1 MLQKQSP
8 FLDDMNKLIQLAQE
22 IGLIHRSYYNH
33 LPNAT
38 KCKTMR
44 DAYKSH
50 AEQNHTV
57 IVDANDIYGMLVLF
71 GIGVC
76 MALIAFMTEQIILV
90 SYNPSSINE

>member
-8 FLDDMNKLIQLAQE
+8 FLDDMNKLIQLAKQ

-44 DAYKSH
+44 DVYASH
-50 AEQNHTV
+50 AEQTNTV
-57 IVDANDIYGMLVLF
+57 IVDVNDIYGMLALIA
-71 GIGVC
+71 IGVC

-90 SYNPSSINE
+90 SYNPSYHSE

>member
-8 FLDDMNKLIQLAQE
+8 FLDDMNELIQLAKQ
-22 IGLIHRSYYNH
+22 IGLIHMSYYNH

-38 KCKTMR
+38 KCKTIG
-44 DAYKSH
+44 DVYVSH

-57 IVDANDIYGMLVLF
+57 IVDVNDIYGMLVLI

-76 MALIAFMTEQIILV
+76 MALIAFVTENAILV
-90 SYNPSSINE
+90 SIN